1 MPIVADSL
9 YKTYNRR
16 TVVTGASL
24 TVDRGEVVAIL
35 GPNGAGKTTTFYMIV
50 GLVKPDTGSV
60 YLDGRD
66 ITKLPM
72 YLRARA
78 GIGYLAQEPSVF
90 RKLTVEEN
98 ILLILEAAGMR
109 RSQRRARLEELL
121 REFGIEGLRKT
132 PGIRVSGGEARRV
145 EVARALAISPSYLL
159 LDEPFL
165 GIDPITIADMQD
177 MIRSLR
183 DEKRMGIVISDHNVR
198 DTLAI
203 SDRAY
208 IMHEG
213 VIKVS
218 GPSDEVAKSPE
229 AREFYL
235 GDRFDVEGLTC

>member
-1 MPIVADSL
+1 MSVVADSL
-9 YKTYNRR
+9 CKTYKRR
-16 TVVTGASL
+16 TVVSGASL

-50 GLVKPDTGSV
+50 GLVKPDAGCV

-78 GIGYLAQEPSVF
+78 GIGYLAQEPSIF

-98 ILLILEAAGMR
+98 ILLVLEAAGIGKPER
-109 RSQRRARLEELL
+109 KAKLEALL
-121 REFGIEGLRKT
+121 REFGIERIRKVL
-132 PGIRVSGGEARRV
+132 GVRLSGGEARRV

-165 GIDPITIADMQD
+165 GVDPITVSDIQD

-183 DEKRMGIVISDHNVR
+183 DEKEIGILLSDHNVR

-208 IMHEG
+208 ILHEG

-218 GPSDEVAKSPE
+218 GPSDEVARSPE

-235 GDRFDVEGLTC
+235 GERFDAEGLTC